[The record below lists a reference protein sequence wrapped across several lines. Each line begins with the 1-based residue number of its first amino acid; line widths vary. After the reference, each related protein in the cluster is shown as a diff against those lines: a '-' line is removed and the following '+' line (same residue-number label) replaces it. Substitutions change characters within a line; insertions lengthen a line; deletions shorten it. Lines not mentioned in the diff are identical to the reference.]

1 MNAFT
6 STAPRTSYAAGD
18 AETAYSAPIDPF
30 AARYGRSL
38 PRELRAEALGTSWTE
53 FTATYAPHGPV
64 RLGGWSAGAPCAG
77 RRNFEATFGV
87 GETIHTAAATATGP
101 VSAMTVMMHTLGMPL
116 EILSFHQFDLG
127 DTHTTFLLCEAD
139 GRRLWSMGAAA
150 TGTESALR
158 AMTAGANRLHASR

>member
-6 STAPRTSYAAGD
+6 STALIPAAGCTD
-18 AETAYSAPIDPF
+18 TPRSAPIDPF
-30 AARYGRSL
+30 AARYGRFL
-38 PRELRAEALGTSWTE
+38 PRELRAESAGMSWAE
-53 FTATYAPHGPV
+53 FTATYAPQHGPV
-64 RLGGWSAGAPCAG
+64 RLGGWYAEAARAG
-77 RRNFEATFGV
+77 RCNYEATFGV

-101 VSAMTVMMHTLGMPL
+101 VSAMTAMMHTLGMPL

-127 DTHTTFLLCEAD
+127 DTHATFLLCEAD
-139 GRRLWSMGAAA
+139 GRRLWSMGIAA